1 MSEEYIKA
9 RKAAE
14 KTVHRLETDHKSPYL
29 PVLDDMVNSD
39 QLVKV
44 HLGFLDIPLD
54 LVTGT
59 KTAGRQQAFAGD
71 FMPLME
77 TGTEFAVK
85 WDSVYAYQVKEGI
98 SDPVTVYEYKR
109 HFYVL
114 EGNKRVSVLKY
125 LDAPAVR
132 ADVTRVMPQEE
143 DELYNAFLRFYNV
156 CPLYEIGFSDPVSY
170 RKLAEMM
177 NEDLEHPWAEESVSK
192 LKGAY
197 VRFLS
202 VFEKDDKYH
211 GKVNPCDA
219 FLTYMTIYGFD
230 EVRYAGVEE
239 IRKKLLAAGKEI
251 LIQASGQIKVRE
263 NPDQVRNKV
272 LNIRKI
278 IPAYTENKPLRI
290 AFVYDQ
296 SPETSMY
303 DQEHEVGR
311 RFLGKRFG
319 KIVQTC
325 CYTNAAEGTALRDC
339 LDKAAAK
346 NDVVFTVTP
355 QQMQETLNAAVRHPA
370 VQFMNCSIHQFS
382 NAVRTYEVR
391 SYEVKFLMGLLAGIL
406 CENHRIAYIA
416 DAPVYGSIASAN
428 AFAIGVSM
436 TDPKAEVYLAWS
448 GVDDEDWF
456 ELLKPMGVNVFCG
469 PDLAD
474 PQDDNIVTGLCM
486 INEEGKTCSLAQPVI
501 NRAKYYEMIV
511 QRIIS
516 GDWRINY
523 AGDLAAVNE
532 WWGISAGVL
541 DINISSSVPD
551 SCRKLI
557 RRLKKDIAKDRF
569 HPFAGKLCSR
579 DGVVQKK
586 GRLTVEEIIHMDWL
600 NENVMGIIPAYE
612 ELNEDARKLAEVS
625 GIASIREH
633 S

>member
-14 KTVHRLETDHKSPYL
+14 KTVHRMEADLQSPYL
-29 PVLDDMVNSD
+29 PVLDDMVDSD
-39 QLVKV
+39 LLVKV
-44 HLGFLDIPLD
+44 HLGIFDIPLN
-54 LVTGT
+54 LVAGT
-59 KTAGRQQAFAGD
+59 KTAGRQQVFSSD

-77 TGTEFAVK
+77 AGSEFAMK

-98 SDPVTVYEYKR
+98 SDPVSVYEYKR
-109 HFYVL
+109 RFYVL

-125 LDAPAVR
+125 LGAPVIL

-143 DELYNAFLRFYNV
+143 DELYSAFLRFYNV
-156 CPLYEIGFSDPVSY
+156 CPLYEIGFSQPGSY

-177 NEDLEHPWAEESVSK
+177 GEDLDHPWDEDSVSK

-202 VFEKDDKYH
+202 VFEKDERYHDKA
-211 GKVNPCDA
+211 NPGDA

-230 EVRYAGVEE
+230 EVRYAGAEE
-239 IRKKLLAAGKEI
+239 IRKKLHAAGREI
-251 LIQASGQIKVRE
+251 LTQASGQITVRE
-263 NPDQVRNKV
+263 KPDQVRNKV
-272 LNIRKI
+272 IDIRKI
-278 IPAYTENKPLRI
+278 LPAYTENRPLKI
-290 AFVYDQ
+290 AFVYDR

-311 RFLGKRFG
+311 RYLERRFG
-319 KIVQTC
+319 KIVQTSFFS
-325 CYTNAAEGTALRDC
+325 NAAEGKQLRDC
-339 LDKAAAK
+339 LDLAAGK

-355 QQMQETLNAAVRHPA
+355 QQMQETLNAAIRHPA
-370 VQFMNCSIHQFS
+370 VQFMNCSIHQSS

-391 SYEVKFLMGLLAGIL
+391 SYEVKFLMGLIAGIL

-416 DAPVYGSIASAN
+416 DAPLYGSIAAVN
-428 AFAIGVSM
+428 AFALGVSM
-436 TDPKAEVYLAWS
+436 TDPEAEVYLAWS

-456 ELLKPMGVNVFCG
+456 ETLEPLDVKLFCG

-474 PQDDNIVTGLCM
+474 PRDDSIVSGLCM
-486 INEEGKTCSLAQPVI
+486 IDEDGKTRSLAQPVI
-501 NRAKYYEMIV
+501 NRAKYYELIV
-511 QRIIS
+511 QRMIS
-516 GDWRINY
+516 GDWKISH
-523 AGDLAAVNE
+523 AGDQAAVNE

-557 RRLKKDIAKDRF
+557 KQLKKDIAKERF
-569 HPFAGKLCSR
+569 HPFAGKICSK
-579 DGVVQKK
+579 DDVVQEK
-586 GRLTVEEIIHMDWL
+586 GRLSAEEIIHMDWL
-600 NENVMGIIPAYE
+600 NENVIGIIPVYE
-612 ELNEDARKLAEVS
+612 ELNENARKLADVS
-625 GIASIREH
+625 GIASLREH